1 MTSDPDQRSEWD
13 ARRPWPRFTQRP
25 ASTAPHAPGPYE
37 PWPRWGWFPRE
48 QRSWTFAPAPNLAAP
63 ELVAPPPPLE
73 LPSPAATDR
82 PGEAGPPR
90 ATAEETEE
98 PAATEET
105 VEAAATEVTTE
116 SEPSPVRATLPPEG
130 RAEVAE
136 PELLP
141 VRRSPSLAL
150 VPVRSG
156 EVTLSEV
163 ARAVRKVA
171 PAAAVVGAAAA
182 AAMALFRRR

>member
-25 ASTAPHAPGPYE
+25 ASTLPHAPGPYE

-73 LPSPAATDR
+73 LPSPAATDG
-82 PGEAGPPR
+82 PGEAEAPR
-90 ATAEETEE
+90 GTAEEA
-98 PAATEET
+98 AATA
-105 VEAAATEVTTE
+105 VTEVTTE
-116 SEPSPVRATLPPEG
+116 PEPSPVRATLPPEG